1 MEKPQ
6 EEQQRRDTSPW
17 MDRHAI
23 DVAYTEQ
30 KYKLTVQNCIHRPD
44 TNYHE

>member
-6 EEQQRRDTSPW
+6 EEPRRRDPSPW
-17 MDRHAI
+17 IDRHEL

-30 KYKLTVQNCIHRPD
+30 KYKLTVYKLHSQ
-44 TNYHE
+44 TT